1 MLGPTLLEVGREDQK
16 KQWVETTIRGET
28 IWCQGYSEPGSG
40 SDLAAARTRADLDG
54 DHFVVNGQKI
64 WTSSAHYDDMLF
76 LPCRTEQDK
85 PQPDAPSYL
94 LPSTKPPGIA
104 VRPLTTLTGRAEFHE
119 TFYTT
124 SSCPAHKHD
133 LD

>member
-64 WTSSAHYDDMLF
+64 WTSSAHYADMMRSEERRVGKE
-76 LPCRTEQDK
+76 C
-85 PQPDAPSYL
+85 
-94 LPSTKPPGIA
+94 
-104 VRPLTTLTGRAEFHE
+104 V
-119 TFYTT
+119 
-124 SSCPAHKHD
+124 SSCRSGWSPYP
-133 LD
+133 